1 MTNLQADL
9 TDAEIERACQGLV
22 QNAAKVRHLKRMG
35 LVVRTKPN
43 GEPLVNR
50 NHYDAVTGSEKVT
63 GNKAATTLG
72 EPNWSVP
79 A

>member
-1 MTNLQADL
+1 MMNLQADL
-9 TDAEIERACQGLV
+9 TDAEIDRACQGLV
-22 QNAAKVRHLKRMG
+22 QNAAKVRHLRRMG

-43 GEPLVNR
+43 GQPLVNR

-63 GNKAATTLG
+63 DSKKATTMG
-72 EPNWSVP
+72 EPNWGVP